1 MTNLFCIKYAYFN
14 YNYFT
19 YKVSNN
25 DKFNILIAKK
35 NKCYS
40 QFSSSVLLPKCILA
54 WQIEPACS
62 MSAGDGLDWS
72 APGILDGDPASAS
85 ALCTLITLTPDRSLS
100 LSHSFWP
107 SVPLWSPL
115 SCAHFTFISHI
126 VYMCAWGFFPDF
138 IPRFYLRA
146 LPLPLETLLCSVL
159 CHERVMKKHI
169 SRKAFSVHVRTR

>member
-1 MTNLFCIKYAYFN
+1 MLLSIFFQCTTTQVHLGMADWARLFNECWRWAGLVCSWDPGPGSCICICIMHTHYP
-14 YNYFT
+14 
-19 YKVSNN
+19 
-25 DKFNILIAKK
+25 
-35 NKCYS
+35 YS
-40 QFSSSVLLPKCILA
+40 RSL
-54 WQIEPACS
+54 
-62 MSAGDGLDWS
+62 
-72 APGILDGDPASAS
+72 
-85 ALCTLITLTPDRSLS
+85 SLS